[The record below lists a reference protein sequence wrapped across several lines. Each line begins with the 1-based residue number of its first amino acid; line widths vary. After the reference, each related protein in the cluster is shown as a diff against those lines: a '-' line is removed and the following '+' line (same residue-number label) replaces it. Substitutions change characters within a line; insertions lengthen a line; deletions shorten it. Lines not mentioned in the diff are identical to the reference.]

1 MRNLQ
6 GGWKSRHSS
15 GANAAGKLQ
24 RINVHLHCNATI
36 VVRKALIGE
45 IADVD
50 LRLLR
55 IFKAVVDAGGFSA
68 AELELNI
75 GRSTVSRHVAD
86 LEERLGFVLCTRG
99 RSGFALTEEGRQ
111 VHEAAQRL
119 LASVEGFRND
129 LRGLQSDLSGSLQ
142 LALFDKTA
150 TNTDSHIA
158 DAVRAFRA
166 SAPAVEIGIS
176 VDTINAIEAGVLDGR
191 FHLGITPDHRRSDA
205 LRYLPLFNERMDLYC
220 GRGHPL
226 FDPAA
231 APLTLEHL
239 RGYDYAG
246 LGFHSP
252 NMEASHRF
260 GLQRRASVT
269 DQEGVATLA
278 LSGCYIGFLPDHYAE
293 GFVARGL
300 LRRIA
305 VPEVNYDVLFVA
317 IARRSPAPTRV
328 TQAFLDC
335 LARAHGAD

>member
-1 MRNLQ
+1 
-6 GGWKSRHSS
+6 
-15 GANAAGKLQ
+15 
-24 RINVHLHCNATI
+24 VHCHATI
-36 VVRKALIGE
+36 VVQKALIGE

-99 RSGFALTEEGRQ
+99 RAGFALTEEGRQ

-119 LASVEGFRND
+119 LASVESFRNE
-129 LRGLQSDLSGSLQ
+129 LRGLQSALSGSLQ

-150 TNTDSHIA
+150 TNPESHIA
-158 DAVRAFRA
+158 VAVRAFRDL
-166 SAPAVEIGIS
+166 APAVELAIH
-176 VDTINAIEAGVLDGR
+176 VDTIHAIEAGVLDGR

-205 LRYLPLFNERMDLYC
+205 LRYLPLFNERMELYC

-226 FDPAA
+226 FDAA
-231 APLTLEHL
+231 AEGLTLDDL
-239 RGYDYAG
+239 RGHDYAG

-252 NMEASHRF
+252 NMEATHRF
-260 GLQRRASVT
+260 GLRRRASVT
-269 DQEGVATLA
+269 DQEGVATLV
-278 LSGCYIGFLPDHYAE
+278 LSGCFIGFLPNHYAD
-293 GFVARGL
+293 GFLTRGL
-300 LRRIA
+300 LRRVP

-317 IARRSPAPTRV
+317 ICRRSPAPPRV
-328 TQAFLDC
+328 AQAFLES
-335 LARAHGAD
+335 LARAHGVAADRPFPAET

>member
-1 MRNLQ
+1 MVQ
-6 GGWKSRHSS
+6 
-15 GANAAGKLQ
+15 
-24 RINVHLHCNATI
+24 
-36 VVRKALIGE
+36 KALIGE

-99 RSGFALTEEGRQ
+99 RAGFALTEEGRQ

-150 TNTDSHIA
+150 TNPQSHIA
-158 DAVRAFRA
+158 DAVRAFRRG
-166 SAPAVEIGIS
+166 APAVDLAIK
-176 VDTINAIEAGVLDGR
+176 VDTITAIEAGVLDGR

-205 LRYLPLFNERMDLYC
+205 LRYLPLFTERMELYC
-220 GRGHPL
+220 GHGHPL
-226 FDPAA
+226 FAA
-231 APLTLEHL
+231 GAMPLTLDDL
-239 RGYDYAG
+239 LGYDYVG

-252 NMEASHRF
+252 NMEATHRF
-260 GLQRRASVT
+260 GLRRRASVT
-269 DQEGVATLA
+269 DQEGVATLV
-278 LSGCYIGFLPDHYAE
+278 LSGCFIGFLPNHYAE
-293 GFVARGL
+293 AFVARGL
-300 LRRIA
+300 LRRVA
-305 VPEVNYDVLFVA
+305 VPQVSYDVLFVA
-317 IARRSPAPTRV
+317 ISRRSPAPARV
-328 TQAFLDC
+328 AQAFLDS
-335 LARAHGAD
+335 LARAHGTAAG

>member
-1 MRNLQ
+1 MH
-6 GGWKSRHSS
+6 RH
-15 GANAAGKLQ
+15 
-24 RINVHLHCNATI
+24 ATI

-86 LEERLGFVLCTRG
+86 LEARLGFVLCTRG

-119 LASVEGFRND
+119 LASVESFRND
-129 LRGLQSDLSGSLQ
+129 LRGLQAGLSGSLQ

-150 TNTDSHIA
+150 TNPKSRIA
-158 DAVRAFRA
+158 QALREFRMA
-166 SAPAVEIGIS
+166 APAVDIEVS
-176 VDTINAIEAGVLDGR
+176 VDTITAIEAGVLDGR
-191 FHLGITPDHRRSDA
+191 FHLGVTPDHRRSDA
-205 LRYLPLFNERMDLYC
+205 LQYLPLFHERMDLYC
-220 GRGHPL
+220 GKEHPL
-226 FDPAA
+226 YEPGRSK
-231 APLTLEHL
+231 PTLEDL
-239 RGYDYAG
+239 RRHDYVG

-252 NMEASHRF
+252 NMEATHRF

-269 DQEGVATLA
+269 DQEAVATLV
-278 LSGCYIGFLPDHYAE
+278 LSGCFIGFLPDHYAE

-300 LRRIA
+300 MRRIA
-305 VPEVNYDVLFVA
+305 VPDVNYDVLFVA
-317 IARRSPAPTRV
+317 VSRRSPAPARV
-328 TQAFLDC
+328 AHAFLDC
-335 LARAHGAD
+335 LARAHRDVT

>member
-1 MRNLQ
+1 M
-6 GGWKSRHSS
+6 
-15 GANAAGKLQ
+15 
-24 RINVHLHCNATI
+24 VH
-36 VVRKALIGE
+36 KALIGE

-55 IFKAVVDAGGFSA
+55 IFRAVVDAGGFSA

-150 TNTDSHIA
+150 TNPQSHIA
-158 DAVRAFRA
+158 DAVRAFRHG
-166 SAPAVEIGIS
+166 APAVDLAIK
-176 VDTINAIEAGVLDGR
+176 VDTITAIEAGVLDGR

-205 LRYLPLFNERMDLYC
+205 LRYLPLFTERMELYC
-220 GRGHPL
+220 GHGHPL
-226 FDPAA
+226 FDAGA
-231 APLTLEHL
+231 VPLTLDDL
-239 RGYDYAG
+239 LGYDYVG

-252 NMEASHRF
+252 NMEATHRF
-260 GLQRRASVT
+260 GLRRRASVT
-269 DQEGVATLA
+269 DQEGVATLV
-278 LSGCYIGFLPDHYAE
+278 LSGCFIGFLPNHYAE
-293 GFVARGL
+293 AFVARGL
-300 LRRIA
+300 LRRVA
-305 VPEVNYDVLFVA
+305 VPQVSYDVLFVA
-317 IARRSPAPTRV
+317 ISRRSPAPPRV
-328 TQAFLDC
+328 AQAFLDS
-335 LARAHGAD
+335 LARAHGKAAG

>member
-1 MRNLQ
+1 VQ
-6 GGWKSRHSS
+6 G
-15 GANAAGKLQ
+15 AGKLQ
-24 RINVHLHCNATI
+24 RITVHVHCHATI
-36 VVRKALIGE
+36 VVQKALIGE

-86 LEERLGFVLCTRG
+86 LEARLGFVLCTRG
-99 RSGFALTEEGRQ
+99 RSGFALTEEGRL

-119 LASVEGFRND
+119 LGSVEAFRND
-129 LRGLQSDLSGSLQ
+129 LRSLQADLSGSLQ

-150 TNTDSHIA
+150 TNPKSHIPQ
-158 DAVRAFRA
+158 AVREFRA
-166 SAPAVEIGIS
+166 MAPAVSIELS
-176 VDTINAIEAGVLDGR
+176 VASSTAIEAGVLDGR
-191 FHLGITPDHRRSDA
+191 FHLGVTPDHRRSDA
-205 LRYLPLFNERMDLYC
+205 LRYLPLFTERMDLYC

-226 FDPAA
+226 YEAGRE
-231 APLTLEHL
+231 PLTLDDL
-239 RGYDYAG
+239 RHHDYVG

-252 NMEASHRF
+252 NMEVTHRF
-260 GLQRRASVT
+260 GLRRRASVT
-269 DQEGVATLA
+269 DQEAVATLV

-305 VPEVNYDVLFVA
+305 VPEVTYDVLFVA
-317 IARRSPAPTRV
+317 VARRSPEPTRV
-328 TQAFLDC
+328 AQAFLERLADAHRDV
-335 LARAHGAD
+335 ARAVRA